1 MDRWTEREIHN
12 TRVHPE
18 ILPTDRMLYRF
29 SCEGMSAHKVLVM
42 GEKEAIEE
50 LYFLLS
56 SLYGDHVDIYRSKD
70 TYLEINAKAI
80 SKEKSL
86 AVLAAYFGLTIGQ
99 IVAFG
104 DNYNDIGMLSSAGLG
119 VAVGNAK
126 EVVKTAADRVTDEN
140 ISDGVAK
147 CLKIIFDI

>member
-1 MDRWTEREIHN
+1 M
-12 TRVHPE
+12 
-18 ILPTDRMLYRF
+18 
-29 SCEGMSAHKVLVM
+29 
-42 GEKEAIEE
+42 
-50 LYFLLS
+50 
-56 SLYGDHVDIYRSKD
+56 DIYRSKD

-86 AVLAAYFGLTIGQ
+86 PVLAAYFGITIGQ

-126 EVVKTAADRVTDEN
+126 GVVKTAADRVTDEN